1 MLTTN
6 GRYHFHKNQLVKARE
21 LEAALDHHLQ
31 NRPCYQAKSRMSIRH
46 KAACGNRYNEVPD
59 RIADLIIL
67 IAAGFAVGGSPT
79 VGLLAAVV
87 AVFVA
92 YVRTMGASVGVGQ
105 MKFAADTLELLD

>member
-1 MLTTN
+1 
-6 GRYHFHKNQLVKARE
+6 
-21 LEAALDHHLQ
+21 
-31 NRPCYQAKSRMSIRH
+31 MSIRH
-46 KAACGNRYNEVPD
+46 KAACGNRSNEVPD

-92 YVRTMGASVGVGQ
+92 YVRTMGASVDVGQ
-105 MKFAADTLELLD
+105 MEFAADTLELLD